1 MFYKSFTAMKN
12 KPTHSTD
19 NRQRIQRSAY
29 ESMENISL
37 WLLLRKWW
45 KQARRIQALMQFY
58 FHKLTF
64 GRFQSLRISMFHVA
78 VLGIAICIFFK
89 KDLHFQVRMNA
100 PDESEV
106 QSKTTSHQSVEQLSV
121 APTFSFS
128 DTPTIDLAGPFSQTQ
143 AENYIK
149 RFAKIAVAEHHKF
162 GVPASIKMAQA
173 LLESQ
178 AGQNQ
183 SAVVEHNHFGAPL
196 AVNNFSSAWEN
207 WRAHSLLFSSEQYPY
222 QQLLQHGKDYK
233 KWAKGLEILNY
244 SSQKDYAKNI
254 INLIESY
261 ELFRLD
267 AI

>member
-1 MFYKSFTAMKN
+1 MKN
-12 KPTHSTD
+12 KPTTQSN
-19 NRQRIQRSAY
+19 NRQSIQRSAS

-37 WLLLRKWW
+37 WLLLKKWW
-45 KQARRIQALMQFY
+45 KQVQRIQALVHFY

-64 GRFQSLRISMFHVA
+64 GRFESLRISLFHVA
-78 VLGIAICIFFK
+78 VLAIAICIFFK
-89 KDLHFQVRMNA
+89 KDLHFQIRMSA

-106 QSKTTSHQSVEQLSV
+106 QSRTTSHQSAEQLNV
-121 APTFSFS
+121 ASFSFS
-128 DTPTIDLAGPFSQTQ
+128 DDAADNANAPFSQLQ

-149 RFAKIAVAEHHKF
+149 RFAKVAVAEHHKF
-162 GVPASIKMAQA
+162 GIPASIKMAQA
-173 LLESQ
+173 LIESQ

-183 SAVVEHNHFGAPL
+183 NAVVQHNHFGTPL
-196 AVNNFSSAWEN
+196 TAGHFSSAWEN

-233 KWAKGLEILNY
+233 KWAKGLADLNY
-244 SSQKDYAKNI
+244 SSDKAYASNL

-261 ELFRLD
+261 ELYRLD